1 MNKIIWTCVMANDAD
16 EEHHPIRR
24 RGRFIAPTADVSAPV
39 AVPISRLFCETPLSA
54 LIGITLSHEERPEA
68 TWPVGMTFMVTRRGG
83 ECGPVSDMHGPP
95 GSHESPLID
104 TLSEDSS

>member
-1 MNKIIWTCVMANDAD
+1 MANDAD

-54 LIGITLSHEERPEA
+54 LNLRWRLPCSVSLRSVTLSAAKGLPRLTSRCFAALSMTKFLSMTMVPCHPERSE
-68 TWPVGMTFMVTRRGG
+68 
-83 ECGPVSDMHGPP
+83 
-95 GSHESPLID
+95 ESP
-104 TLSEDSS
+104 SVG